1 MILAIVLVAFLSP
14 HLTNI
19 HAGSMEKNN
28 YAFFNLF
35 MAFLYAQVRNY
46 NDILVLMSLYQS
58 LTLPLQGFMN
68 AIVYGWTRE
77 DFVQTIAIN
86 NMTEEM
92 NSDVQN
98 SDGTELNESRRE
110 QNFEET
116 LALSDSDNQINCIVL
131 KPLDIISRVSA
142 LDYIYI
148 IFALLPIQS

>member
-19 HAGSMEKNN
+19 HESMEKHND
-28 YAFFNLF
+28 ALFNLL
-35 MAFLYAQVRNY
+35 MAFLYAQVRNH
-46 NDILVLMSLYQS
+46 NDVLVLMSLYQS

-92 NSDVQN
+92 NSDVQI

-131 KPLDIISRVSA
+131 TIKY
-142 LDYIYI
+142 YIKSI
-148 IFALLPIQS
+148 CS